1 MLHGANMHLAE
12 PRLYWRIKI
21 ADKKWKYVPAHFVFV
36 EHAGGGMMAMIS
48 LPPAPPIESD
58 ESGDES
64 E

>member
-21 ADKKWKYVPAHFVFV
+21 AEKKWKYVPCHVV
-36 EHAGGGMMAMIS
+36 PIEQTGGGLMAMIS
-48 LPPAPPIESD
+48 LPPGPPGE
-58 ESGDES
+58 GDES